1 MILTPTAAV
10 PHHTERCKGQHGM
23 VLDVAGP
30 WIFLTGHE
38 AYDWQT
44 GISDE
49 VTGPPGF
56 PLHGRPGRATKCR
69 DHGEPGAVPTRW
81 PQSQL
86 TAGPA
91 YFDDFVL
98 DVVVIPAQKTRDLL
112 DREAAH
118 EHVAQL
124 VQLRIRPFPLH
135 GRRFVV
141 RADRLRI
148 EDRGA
153 DQAQQRFVLGI
164 SWPAEECT
172 DFYVGHL
179 TA

>member
-1 MILTPTAAV
+1 MSKMYDGTAEEAANFYVTLLPDSRIEVVNRSPIDTEEAAYSIAV
-10 PHHTERCKGQHGM
+10 LGANGPHRNRCA
-23 VLDVAGP
+23 L
-30 WIFLTGHE
+30 
-38 AYDWQT
+38 
-44 GISDE
+44 
-49 VTGPPGF
+49 PGF

-98 DVVVIPAQKTRDLL
+98 NVVVIPAQKTRDLL

-124 VQLRIRPFPLH
+124 VQLRIPTIPSSRPAV
-135 GRRFVV
+135 RRP
-141 RADRLRI
+141 RRPPADRGSRCRSGATALRAR
-148 EDRGA
+148 D
-153 DQAQQRFVLGI
+153 FV
-164 SWPAEECT
+164 AR
-172 DFYVGHL
+172 
-179 TA
+179 

>member
-10 PHHTERCKGQHGM
+10 PHHAERCKGQHGM

-38 AYDWQT
+38 AYDWET
-44 GISDE
+44 GIDE

-124 VQLRIRPFPLH
+124 VQLRIPTIPSSRPAV
-135 GRRFVV
+135 RRP
-141 RADRLRI
+141 RRPPADRGSRCRSGATALRAR
-148 EDRGA
+148 D
-153 DQAQQRFVLGI
+153 FV
-164 SWPAEECT
+164 AR
-172 DFYVGHL
+172 
-179 TA
+179 